1 MPVNLND
8 TAPVSR
14 FAPLQAAWRGEA
26 GIAGMAAL
34 VAGAMLA
41 FGIAELVARFALGRL
56 DDIVALSTQLATA
69 AAAFLVCLWALLCLW
84 RSATRLAARSGRFRL
99 AALVKMLAVIAAIV
113 ALDHLLSGMVLRIRI
128 LAGRLDPA
136 VADYRVTRQGADVA
150 FVGAITDR
158 AVADVLRQLRDPAV
172 KVLRIDSPG
181 GLIAPAMTLARA
193 IREQGTAVLAE
204 GRCLSSCTL
213 ILAASPQA
221 IMTPTAAIAFHR
233 PTPLAGLA
241 GQPPASALDQ
251 ATAQYYAS
259 LAAYGL
265 ADWALHEMARREI
278 WQPTLGQLHVM
289 GLIDSVLAGEPR
301 RISPAAAYC
310 ATEPARCASA
320 AR

>member
-1 MPVNLND
+1 LPVNLND

-14 FAPLQAAWRGEA
+14 FAPLHAAWRGEV
-26 GIAGMAAL
+26 GIVGMAAL
-34 VAGAMLA
+34 AAGAMLA
-41 FGIAELVARFALGRL
+41 FAIAELVARVALERL
-56 DDIVALSTQLATA
+56 HDVVALSAQLATA
-69 AAAFLVCLWALLCLW
+69 AVAFLVCLWSLLCLW
-84 RSATRLAARSGRFRL
+84 RSATRLAMASGRFAV
-99 AALVKMLAVIAAIV
+99 AALVKMLAVVLAIV
-113 ALDHLLSGMVLRIRI
+113 ALDHLLSGMVLRVRI

-136 VADYRVTRQGADVA
+136 VADYRVTRRGADVA

-158 AVADVLRQLRDPAV
+158 AVADLLRQLRDPAV

-213 ILAASPQA
+213 LLAASPQA

-233 PTPLAGLA
+233 PTPLAGV
-241 GQPPASALDQ
+241 GGPPPAALER

-259 LAAYGL
+259 FAAYGL
-265 ADWALHEMARREI
+265 ADWALQEMARREI
-278 WQPTLGQLHVM
+278 WQPALGQLHAM
-289 GLIDSVLAGEPR
+289 GLIDSVLADEPR
-301 RISPAAAYC
+301 RILPVAAYC
-310 ATEPARCASA
+310 AAEPARCAGA